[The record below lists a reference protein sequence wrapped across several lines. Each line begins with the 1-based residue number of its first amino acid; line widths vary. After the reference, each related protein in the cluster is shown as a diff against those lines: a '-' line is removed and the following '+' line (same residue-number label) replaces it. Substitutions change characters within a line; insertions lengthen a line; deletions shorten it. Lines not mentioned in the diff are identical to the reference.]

1 MESAYNQDEK
11 KKSKKRMRVL
21 VTLPTP
27 CPFTKLPLNMKMQQ
41 TPKQL
46 LLIVHFT
53 GNRRDKRQKKV
64 YINCK
69 KEFIPAKKIEV
80 KKTDKKSQKITEK
93 MQEPNL
99 TVLR

>member
-1 MESAYNQDEK
+1 MTNWDINDMESAYSQDE

-64 YINCK
+64 YINYK
-69 KEFIPAKKIEV
+69 KEFIPAKKIGV
-80 KKTDKKSQKITEK
+80 KKTGT
-93 MQEPNL
+93 
-99 TVLR
+99 TVFREDIHKR

>member
-11 KKSKKRMRVL
+11 KSKQMRVL

-46 LLIVHFT
+46 LLTVHFT

-64 YINCK
+64 YINYK

-80 KKTDKKSQKITEK
+80 KKTGTTVFREDIQKS
-93 MQEPNL
+93 
-99 TVLR
+99 

>member
-1 MESAYNQDEK
+1 MTWNQPTIKMQK
-11 KKSKKRMRVL
+11 KKKNLKKRMRIL

-64 YINCK
+64 YINYK

-80 KKTDKKSQKITEK
+80 KKTGT
-93 MQEPNL
+93 
-99 TVLR
+99 TVFREDIHKR

>member
-1 MESAYNQDEK
+1 MTNWDINDMESAYNQDEK
-11 KKSKKRMRVL
+11 KSKQMRVL

-64 YINCK
+64 YINYK

-80 KKTDKKSQKITEK
+80 KKTGT
-93 MQEPNL
+93 
-99 TVLR
+99 TVFREDIHKR

>member
-1 MESAYNQDEK
+1 MTWNQPTIKMK

-53 GNRRDKRQKKV
+53 RNRRDKRQKKV

-69 KEFIPAKKIEV
+69 KEFIPATKIEV
-80 KKTDKKSQKITEK
+80 KKTGT
-93 MQEPNL
+93 
-99 TVLR
+99 TVFREDIHKR

>member
-1 MESAYNQDEK
+1 MTNWDINDMESAYNQDEK
-11 KKSKKRMRVL
+11 KSKQMRVL

-53 GNRRDKRQKKV
+53 GNRRDKRQKNV
-64 YINCK
+64 YINYK

-80 KKTDKKSQKITEK
+80 KKTGT
-93 MQEPNL
+93 
-99 TVLR
+99 TVFREDIHKR

>member
-11 KKSKKRMRVL
+11 KSKQMRVL

-46 LLIVHFT
+46 LLIVHLT

-64 YINCK
+64 YINYK

-80 KKTDKKSQKITEK
+80 KKTGT
-93 MQEPNL
+93 
-99 TVLR
+99 TVFREDIHKR